1 MSGEPN
7 VLILF
12 TDMQRAD
19 TIRALG
25 NPVIRTPN
33 LDRLATE
40 GTAFTSCYTPSPVC
54 VSARCSM
61 PASTPNALACTATA
75 P

>member
-1 MSGEPN
+1 MSSRPN

-19 TIRALG
+19 TIHGLG

-33 LDRLATE
+33 LDRLVKE

-54 VSARCSM
+54 VSGEKGSA
-61 PASTPNALACTATA
+61 
-75 P
+75 